1 MKRLLVATMNPGKIR
16 EIAQA
21 LDASGIEVLGLDQLG
36 DVEDVEETGQ
46 TFEANARLKAEA
58 YSLLTELPVLADDSG
73 IEVDALGGDP
83 GVRSARWGG
92 PGLDDKGRC
101 RLLLERIAEV
111 AEPEKRGAR
120 FRCVLALAVSG
131 EILATFEG
139 VVEGRLL
146 TEPLGENGFG
156 YDPIFFHPPS
166 GCTTA
171 QLSTA
176 DKQRISHRGLAIE
189 AFLEAI
195 RAGDP
200 RLAGARL
207 TVA

>member
-21 LDASGIEVLGLDQLG
+21 LDASGIEVFGLDHLG

-92 PGLDDKGRC
+92 PGLDDAGRC

-111 AEPEKRGAR
+111 AEPEKRGAQ
-120 FRCVLALAVSG
+120 FRCVLALAAGG
-131 EILATFEG
+131 ETLATFEG
-139 VVEGRLL
+139 VVDGRLL

-156 YDPIFFHPPS
+156 YDPIFFHPAS

-200 RLAGARL
+200 RLAGL
-207 TVA
+207 G